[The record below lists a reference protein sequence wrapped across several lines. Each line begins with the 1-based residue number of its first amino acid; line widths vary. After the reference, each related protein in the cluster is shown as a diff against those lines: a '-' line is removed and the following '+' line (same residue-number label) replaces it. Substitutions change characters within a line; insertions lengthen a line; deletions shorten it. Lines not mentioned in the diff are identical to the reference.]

1 MRLKSTPIAL
11 GLALAALAGC
21 GLPATMN
28 PSTMPRTSGGQQFDP
43 AQFRA
48 DGVSKT
54 QVLVSFRQAMSRQD
68 LERFEAR
75 TRLQVKRT
83 LPALRAAVV
92 TVGASPEETVSRLR
106 QDVAVARA
114 EVDRAVIADEV
125 TVNDPRRGDQYAL
138 DKVQAGKAWDVTRGN
153 EQVVIS
159 IVDSGV
165 DLGHPDLKAKLLPGY
180 NSVEAGKQPM
190 DDMGHGTHVAGIAAA
205 STNNGE
211 GVAGLA
217 SNCKILPVRVL
228 GSRAGSAATIA
239 EGLVWAA
246 DHGADVVNMSLGFYD
261 ENETVAKAAQYA
273 LSKNVVLVA
282 TMGNN
287 NLEKK
292 RYPAAY
298 PGVIA
303 VGSTDKAD
311 QKSTFSN
318 FGAWMSVS
326 APGTDILS
334 TFPTYPVG
342 IQGPAKYAVLSGTSM
357 AAPLVTGLCGL
368 VRSKNPGMT
377 PAAVKQL
384 LESTAVDL
392 GDAGADKNFGNGRID
407 AYAALSR

>member
-1 MRLKSTPIAL
+1 MRLMSTPIAL
-11 GLALAALAGC
+11 GLTLVSLVGC

-28 PSTMPRTSGGQQFDP
+28 ASVAPRSTGGQQFDP
-43 AQFRA
+43 MQFRA
-48 DGVSKT
+48 DGVSRT
-54 QVLVSFRQAMSRQD
+54 QVLVSFRKAMTRQD

-83 LPALRAAVV
+83 LPALQAAVV
-92 TVGASPEETVSRLR
+92 TVGASPEETVARLR
-106 QDVAVARA
+106 QDAAVARA
-114 EVDRAVIADEV
+114 EVDRAVLADEV
-125 TVNDPRRGDQYAL
+125 VVNDPKRGDQYAL
-138 DKVQAGKAWDVTRGN
+138 DKVNANRAWDVTRGS
-153 EQVVIS
+153 EQVVIG

-165 DLGHPDLKAKLLPGY
+165 DLAHPDLKAKLLPGY
-180 NSVEAGKQPM
+180 SSVEPGKLPK

-205 STNNGE
+205 STDNGE

-228 GSRAGSAATIA
+228 GARAGSAATIA
-239 EGLVWAA
+239 EGLIWAA

-261 ENETVAKAAQYA
+261 ENETVAKAVQYA

-303 VGSTDKAD
+303 VGSSDRAD
-311 QKSTFSN
+311 NKSTFSN

-326 APGTDILS
+326 APGTEILS
-334 TFPTYPVG
+334 TFPTYPVA

-357 AAPLVTGLCGL
+357 AAPLVAGLCGL
-368 VRSKNPGMT
+368 VRSKNPGMA
-377 PAAVKQL
+377 PAAVKQV
-384 LESTAVDL
+384 LETTAVDL
-392 GDAGADKNFGNGRID
+392 GESGADKNFGNGRID
-407 AYAALSR
+407 AFAALSR

>member
-1 MRLKSTPIAL
+1 MRPTSTPIAL
-11 GLALAALAGC
+11 GLTLVSLVGC

-28 PSTMPRTSGGQQFDP
+28 ATVAPRTSGGQQLDP

-48 DGVSKT
+48 DGVSRT
-54 QVLVSFRQAMSRQD
+54 QVLVSFRQAMTRQD
-68 LERFEAR
+68 FERFEAR
-75 TRLQVKRT
+75 TRLRVKRT
-83 LPALRAAVV
+83 LPALQAAVV
-92 TVGASPEETVSRLR
+92 TVGASPEETVARLR
-106 QDVAVARA
+106 QDAAVARA
-114 EVDRAVIADEV
+114 EVDRAVLADEV
-125 TVNDPRRGDQYAL
+125 VVNDPKRGDQYAL
-138 DKVQAGKAWDVTRGN
+138 DKVQASRAWDVTRGS
-153 EQVVIS
+153 EQVVIG

-165 DLGHPDLKAKLLPGY
+165 DLTHPDLKAKLLPGY
-180 NSVEAGKQPM
+180 SSVEPGKQPK

-205 STNNGE
+205 STDNGE

-228 GSRAGSAATIA
+228 GTRAGSAATIA
-239 EGLVWAA
+239 EGLIWAA

-261 ENETVAKAAQYA
+261 ENETVAKAVQYA

-287 NLEKK
+287 NLEKR

-311 QKSTFSN
+311 QKSSFSN
-318 FGAWMSVS
+318 FGSWMSVS

-342 IQGPAKYAVLSGTSM
+342 IQGPAKYATLSGTSM
-357 AAPLVTGLCGL
+357 AAPLVAGLCGL

-407 AYAALSR
+407 AFAALSR